1 MSATGTVLC
10 QVRVTGLGAEID
22 VRKKYNIANAPE
34 ATLHA
39 YKTLAT
45 ADTPEMLVLGD
56 VKVSVCDGIWFRA
69 IGNDFGIDTTVS
81 SGGAAS
87 DYVQRLQA
95 TDSEPIYFTPP
106 QGTLSIA
113 ITCSTAVAYEYVVIG
128 QTS

>member
-1 MSATGTVLC
+1 MAAVGTILV
-10 QVRVTGLGAEID
+10 QAKVTDLGAEID
-22 VRKKYNIANAPE
+22 VRKKYDLANTPE
-34 ATLHA
+34 AALHA
-39 YKTLAT
+39 YKTLTT

-56 VKVSVCDGIWFRA
+56 AKVSVCDGIWFRA
-69 IGNDFGIDTTVS
+69 IGNNFGIDTCVS

-87 DYVQRLQA
+87 DYVQKLQA

-106 QGTLSIA
+106 QSTCSIA